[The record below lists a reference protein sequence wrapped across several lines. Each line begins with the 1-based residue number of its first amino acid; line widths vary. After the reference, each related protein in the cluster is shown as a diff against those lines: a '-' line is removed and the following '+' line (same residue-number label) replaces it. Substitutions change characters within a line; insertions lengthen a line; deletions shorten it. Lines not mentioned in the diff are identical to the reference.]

1 MDNEQIERHISFII
15 EQQAQFSVDI
25 QKLNEAHAKAE
36 GRISRLEGA
45 IVAVVNMIADLT
57 KAQKHTDEKLVELAE
72 GQKRTD
78 EQLAETSAKL
88 AETDERLNIFINV
101 VERHLSGGNGNG
113 QSRA

>member
-15 EQQAQFSVDI
+15 EQRAQFSVDM
-25 QKLNEAHAKAE
+25 QKLNEAHTKAE

-57 KAQKHTDEKLVELAE
+57 KAQKGLVEA
-72 GQKRTD
+72 QKRTD
-78 EQLAETSAKL
+78 EQLAETN
-88 AETDERLNIFINV
+88 ERLNIFINV

-113 QSRA
+113 QPPA